1 MLQRYTQ
8 VGEFYVI
15 DPTVKAYKPDGTTV
29 DTSPGPDGLANPTGA
44 AIMIYDEVRDL
55 VSIPGPLCSAML
67 RLHYS
72 PRSPRGRWID

>member
-1 MLQRYTQ
+1 MLQRFTQ

-15 DPTVKAYKPDGTTV
+15 DPRIG
-29 DTSPGPDGLANPTGA
+29 DTAERSGDNA

-55 VSIPGPLCSAML
+55 VSITKLMCFAML

-72 PRSPRGRWID
+72 PRSPRGRCID

>member
-1 MLQRYTQ
+1 MLQRFTQ

-15 DPTVKAYKPDGTTV
+15 DPRIASDKPDY
-29 DTSPGPDGLANPTGA
+29 TGDNA

-55 VSIPGPLCSAML
+55 VSITKLLCFAML

-72 PRSPRGRWID
+72 PRSPRGRCID